1 MKCGF
6 NVGREK
12 EKDKKQK
19 PTFSLGHLEAL
30 SERQRRVT
38 GLSTA
43 SCGPKCGEMLR
54 LVNDFD
60 ETISKSLPRTNV

>member
-1 MKCGF
+1 MKT
-6 NVGREK
+6 K
-12 EKDKKQK
+12 SKKL
-19 PTFSLGHLEAL
+19 TLSLGHLEAL

-43 SCGPKCGEMLR
+43 SCGPKRGEMLR

-60 ETISKSLPRTNV
+60 ETISKSLPPRTNV